1 MAQEVA
7 ALGEGAPA
15 LAAHE
20 RPLSRVH
27 ALVFDQCGLQGKAT
41 AAVCALEG
49 LLSGVSDDG
58 RPDQEAPL
66 PHAGTGRPVQVTALV
81 LEERRLRL
89 EGEPA
94 DGTGEAVVGAVC
106 FLVKGEV

>member
-7 ALGEGAPA
+7 ALGEGASA

-20 RPLSRVH
+20 WPLPRVD

-41 AAVCALEG
+41 STLCALER

-58 RPDQEAPL
+58 RPDQEVPL
-66 PHAGTGRPVQVTALV
+66 PPTGTGWPVQVTALV
-81 LEERRLRL
+81 LKKR
-89 EGEPA
+89 
-94 DGTGEAVVGAVC
+94 
-106 FLVKGEV
+106 